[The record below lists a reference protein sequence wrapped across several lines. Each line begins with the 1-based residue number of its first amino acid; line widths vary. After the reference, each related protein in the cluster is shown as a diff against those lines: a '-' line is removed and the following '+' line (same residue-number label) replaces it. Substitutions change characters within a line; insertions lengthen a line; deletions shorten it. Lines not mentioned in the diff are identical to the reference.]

1 MMFGTLI
8 IMLFPTQILS
18 LFMASEKMR
27 SYGIM
32 AMRIMAT
39 GYLFCGLS
47 TMISTYM
54 QAIERV
60 LPSIMIQIFR
70 QMFFFDTYY
79 VDFRKSITNHWYLDC
94 ISSY

>member
-1 MMFGTLI
+1 
-8 IMLFPTQILS
+8 
-18 LFMASEKMR
+18 MASEKMR
-27 SYGIM
+27 SYG
-32 AMRIMAT
+32 IMAT

-70 QMFFFDTYY
+70 QMFF
-79 VDFRKSITNHWYLDC
+79 
-94 ISSY
+94 